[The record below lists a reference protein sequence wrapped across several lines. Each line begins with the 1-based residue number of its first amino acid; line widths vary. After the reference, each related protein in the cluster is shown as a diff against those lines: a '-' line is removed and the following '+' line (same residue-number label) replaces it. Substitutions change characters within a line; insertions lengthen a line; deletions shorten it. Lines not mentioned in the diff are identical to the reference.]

1 MYWDETFESWIT
13 IGFSSQPSAALVGA
27 NGEVLAG
34 WRGMFP
40 VDEVLQLAA
49 ESQAG

>member
-40 VDEVLQLAA
+40 EDEVLQLAA